1 MDGTG
6 ILTQRVEGKL
16 LMEIMVSNK
25 VPIGWDEGLRKREI
39 DVGICQSRYWAE
51 VIRILD
57 KATPY
62 FCEVKDAGDSTLA
75 QTLILKRYP
84 YDRDRQRKLFPLP
97 YLECLDGPVVFD
109 HDRAKESIQLIL
121 KRVLRLAKRN
131 FATHINLTPS
141 HMSRYAS
148 DESIPNLYQEF
159 GFEAKKWA
167 TYLVDL
173 RKEEE
178 ELFKLIS
185 HAARKCIKK
194 CQRDGLKVVSLE
206 SYEEFEERYW
216 QPYVQAEAYFGRKA
230 NRGRKELWDEDKENY
245 YHYYIAEDQQG
256 ETLAVLSM
264 YIFNGIATEIASGL
278 MPQAYEQKI
287 PAQDLI
293 HWEMMLEAKRL
304 GAHTFVLAG
313 VNPNPQ
319 SPKEEGLKRFKEKW
333 GGRYIEYYIYR
344 KDMIPMLK
352 TIKRWVKTLRITKE
366 DE

>member
-1 MDGTG
+1 MSR
-6 ILTQRVEGKL
+6 I
-16 LMEIMVSNK
+16 K
-25 VPIGWDEGLRKREI
+25 VTKDVPCSWDELIKSAQNEAN
-39 DVGICQSRYWAE
+39 ICQSRHWAE

-62 FCEVKDAGDSTLA
+62 FFEIKDSEDSVLA
-75 QTLILKRYP
+75 QALILKRYP
-84 YDRDRQRKLFPLP
+84 YDSDRQRKFFPLP

-121 KRVLRLAKRN
+121 KHVLRLARRN
-131 FATHINLTPS
+131 FASHINLTPS
-141 HMSRYAS
+141 HLSLYAS
-148 DESIPNLYQEF
+148 DDGIANLYQEF

-173 RKEEE
+173 QKEEE
-178 ELFKLIS
+178 ELFKFIS

-194 CQRDGLKVVSLE
+194 CQREGLKIVSLK

-216 QPYVQAEAYFGRKA
+216 QPYVEAEAYFSRKA
-230 NRGRKELWDEDKENY
+230 NRARKELWDEDKENY

-256 ETLAVLSM
+256 ETLAVLGM

-304 GAHTFVLAG
+304 GAHTFDLAG

-319 SPKEEGLKRFKEKW
+319 APKEEGIKRFKEKW
-333 GGRYIEYYIYR
+333 GGRYVEYYAYR
-344 KDMIPMLK
+344 KNTIPMLK
-352 TIKRWVKTLRITKE
+352 TINQWIKTLRITRR

>member
-1 MDGTG
+1 MSRIEVTKN
-6 ILTQRVEGKL
+6 IPY
-16 LMEIMVSNK
+16 S
-25 VPIGWDEGLRKREI
+25 WDELIKSAQNEAN
-39 DVGICQSRYWAE
+39 ICQSRYWAS
-51 VIRILD
+51 VIEILD
-57 KATPY
+57 NASPY
-62 FCEVKDAGDSTLA
+62 LLQIKDSKNFVSA
-75 QTLILKRYP
+75 QALILKRYQ

-109 HDRAKESIQLIL
+109 HDRAKESIRLIL
-121 KRVLRLAKRN
+121 KHVLRLAKRN
-131 FATHINLTPS
+131 LATHINLIPS

-148 DESIPNLYQEF
+148 DEGIANLYQEF

-173 RKEEE
+173 TKEEE

-194 CQRDGLKVVSLE
+194 CQREGLKVVSLK

-216 QPYVQAEAYFGRKA
+216 QPYVKAEAYFGRKA
-230 NRGRKELWDEDKENY
+230 NRARKELWDEDKENY
-245 YHYYIAEDQQG
+245 YHYYIAEDQQR
-256 ETLAVLSM
+256 ETLAVLGM

-278 MPQAYEQKI
+278 MPHAHEQKI

-304 GAHTFVLAG
+304 GAHTFDLAG

-319 SPKEEGLKRFKEKW
+319 APKEEGIKRFKEKW
-333 GGRYIEYYIYR
+333 GGRYVEYYAYR
-344 KDMIPMLK
+344 KNTIPMLK
-352 TIKRWVKTLRITKE
+352 TINQWIKTLRITRR

>member
-1 MDGTG
+1 
-6 ILTQRVEGKL
+6 
-16 LMEIMVSNK
+16 MEIMVSNK
-25 VPIGWDEGLRKREI
+25 VPIGWDEGLRKREV

-62 FCEVKDAGDSTLA
+62 YYQIKDSGDSVLA
-75 QTLILKRYP
+75 QALILKRYS

-109 HDRAKESIQLIL
+109 HDRARESIQLIL
-121 KRVLRLAKRN
+121 KHVLRVAKRN
-131 FATHINLTPS
+131 VATHVHLTPS
-141 HMSRYAS
+141 HVSRYAS
-148 DESIPNLYQEF
+148 DEKMADVCREF

-194 CQRDGLKVVSLE
+194 CQREGLKVVLLK

-216 QPYVQAEAYFGRKA
+216 QPYVKSEAYFGRKA
-230 NRGRKELWDEDKENY
+230 NRARKELWDEDKENY
-245 YHYYIAEDQQG
+245 YHYYIAEDQHG
-256 ETLAVLSM
+256 ETLAVLGM

-293 HWEMMLEAKRL
+293 HWEMILEAKRL
-304 GAHTFVLAG
+304 GAHTFDLAG
-313 VNPNPQ
+313 ANPSPQ
-319 SPKEEGLKRFKEKW
+319 TPKEEGIKRFKEKW
-333 GGRYIEYYIYR
+333 GGRYVEYYAYR
-344 KDMIPMLK
+344 KNTIPMLK
-352 TIKRWVKTLRITKE
+352 TMNKMLKTLRINRR